1 MFNDRGVGFQRR
13 RAEKLHGAEAVEGLN
28 SRPYRRAGQHV
39 SGEMLAVGDPR
50 DGGVYGVEQ
59 GDTLQYQHRHVG
71 P

>member
-50 DGGVYGVEQ
+50 D
-59 GDTLQYQHRHVG
+59 
-71 P
+71 